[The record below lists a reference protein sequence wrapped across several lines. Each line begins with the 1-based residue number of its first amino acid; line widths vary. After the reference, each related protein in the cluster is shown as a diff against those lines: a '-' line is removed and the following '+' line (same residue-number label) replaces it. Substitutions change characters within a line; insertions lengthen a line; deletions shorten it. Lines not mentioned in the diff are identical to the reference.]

1 MARLSGHSQRRITT
15 RRRPRASIV
24 ITCYNYERYLRE
36 CLDSALHQA
45 CADTEVIVVNDGST
59 DSSRDIIAGYGDRVV
74 SVLKTNGGMGSAFN
88 AGFAASR
95 GSVVIFLDAD
105 DTLFPHAV
113 ETVLSFFLEP
123 EVVKVHWPLAT
134 VDEFGRHT
142 GQFYPGEPLP
152 EGDLSRSVIDGGE
165 SGYVWPMTSGNAWS
179 RSFLERVLPIPERE
193 YRTSGESYLATLAPV
208 FGLVKRTLAPLG
220 TYRMHERSLSNQSLL
235 SEGIK
240 KVDLRYS
247 ALAAAFR
254 KIGIQV
260 DTCRW
265 HPPKGFRGQV
275 LAACRELAQVIPSG
289 TKFVFVEWDQ
299 WGPGKILPDCQ
310 AIPFIEKG
318 GLYWGRPED
327 DSTAIREL
335 ERLRASGAGFAVFG
349 WPAFWWLE
357 FYHGF
362 HRHLSSRYRRVLEN
376 ERLVVFHLAA

>member
-1 MARLSGHSQRRITT
+1 MGH
-15 RRRPRASIV
+15 RPRASIV

-36 CLDSALHQA
+36 CVDSALHQA
-45 CADTEVIVVNDGST
+45 YADTEVIVVNDGST

-74 SVLKTNGGMGSAFN
+74 PVLKANGGMGSAFN

-113 ETVLSFFLEP
+113 ETVLSLFVEP
-123 EVVKVHWPLAT
+123 GMVKVHWPLAT

-142 GQFYPGEPLP
+142 GQFYPSEPLP

-208 FGLVKRTLAPLG
+208 FGLVKRTLEPLG
-220 TYRMHERSLSNQSLL
+220 TYRMHERSLSNRSLL
-235 SEGIK
+235 SEEITK
-240 KVDLRYS
+240 IEFRYA

-254 KIGIQV
+254 KIGARV
-260 DTCRW
+260 DTSLW
-265 HPPKGFRGQV
+265 QPPAAFRKQV
-275 LAACRELAQVIPSG
+275 VTACGELAQVIPSG
-289 TKFVFVEWDQ
+289 SKFIFVEWDQ
-299 WGPGKILPDCQ
+299 WGPGRIIPDSQ
-310 AIPFIEKG
+310 AIPFLEKD
-318 GLYWGRPED
+318 GLYSGRPED
-327 DSTAIREL
+327 DSAAVQDL
-335 ERLRASGAGFAVFG
+335 ERLRASGASFAVFG

-357 FYHGF
+357 YYAGF

-376 ERLVVFHLAA
+376 ERLVVFQLAA